1 MKAKD
6 VRTLESV
13 LLEYGMSSGASTP
26 TSQQQTGASAK
37 ANKKTSPTTQKTTR
51 QYQELPIHMYLN
63 KLNCFLQ
70 NYVTCL
76 NHFY

>member
-37 ANKKTSPTTQKTTR
+37 ANKKTSPTTQKTVSYTHLT
-51 QYQELPIHMYLN
+51 LPTKRI
-63 KLNCFLQ
+63 
-70 NYVTCL
+70 V
-76 NHFY
+76 

>member
-13 LLEYGMSSGASTP
+13 LLEYGMSSWCCTP

-37 ANKKTSPTTQKTTR
+37 ANKKIVPTISKTIKKDLGSSTTSPRT
-51 QYQELPIHMYLN
+51 
-63 KLNCFLQ
+63 
-70 NYVTCL
+70 
-76 NHFY
+76 